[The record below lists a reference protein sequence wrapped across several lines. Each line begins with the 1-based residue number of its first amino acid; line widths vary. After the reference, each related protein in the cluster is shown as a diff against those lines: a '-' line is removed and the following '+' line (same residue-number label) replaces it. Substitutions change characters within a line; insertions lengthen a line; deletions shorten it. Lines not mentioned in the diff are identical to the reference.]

1 MQCVRSPDGL
11 NKEKNIVVGYAKVEK
26 EKEIKIMDKMRFEE
40 FKNEVVGK
48 IREFLPESFASA
60 DVSLQMVR
68 KNNDLQ
74 LTGLTIRSAESNI
87 SPTIY
92 LEKFFEEYQDGADM
106 REILSKIAQVRMNHE
121 VSEQFDVA
129 QITDFEQVKGKLVP
143 RLVNADMNAALL
155 EGRPHKLV
163 ADLAV
168 TYCVILDQ
176 SFDGTASVAV
186 TNDLMNSWAVTLDE
200 LHEVAIS
207 NLTDVLTS
215 TFKGMTE
222 VMSEMMGMSKEDME
236 MMDMST
242 DEEQMYVLSN
252 TMKMN
257 GASAL
262 LDKKIMEEIVET
274 FGEFYI
280 LPSSIHEVLIVPVK
294 SGMDIE
300 TLENMVCEVNDTQ
313 VQLEERLSDHVYA
326 YSLEDGIYLAK

>member
-48 IREFLPESFASA
+48 IREFLPENFASA

-92 LEKFFEEYQDGADM
+92 LEKFYEEYEDGADM
-106 REILSKIAQVRMNHE
+106 GEILSKIAQVRINHE

-186 TNDLMNSWAVTLDE
+186 TNDLMNSWNVTLDE
-200 LHEVAIS
+200 LHDVAIS
-207 NLTDVLTS
+207 NLTDVLPS

-236 MMDMST
+236 MMGMCT

-252 TMKMN
+252 TMNMN

-262 LDKKIMEEIVET
+262 LDKKMMEEIIEKV
-274 FGEFYI
+274 GDFYI
-280 LPSSIHEVLIVPVK
+280 LPSSIHETLVVPIK
-294 SGMDIE
+294 SGMDVE
-300 TLENMVCEVNDTQ
+300 SLEAMVREVNSTQ
-313 VQLEERLSDHVYA
+313 LQPDEILSNRVYL
-326 YSLEDGIYLAK
+326 YSLEEGLKLA

>member
-1 MQCVRSPDGL
+1 M
-11 NKEKNIVVGYAKVEK
+11 KEVKS
-26 EKEIKIMDKMRFEE
+26 FEE

-60 DVSLQMVR
+60 EVCLQVVR

-74 LTGLTIRSAESNI
+74 LTGLIIRSTESNI
-87 SPTIY
+87 CPTIY
-92 LEKFFEEYQDGADM
+92 LEKFYDEYVEGADM
-106 REILSKIAQVRMNHE
+106 SEILERIAEVRMNHE
-121 VSEQFDVA
+121 VSDSFDVA
-129 QITDFEQVKGKLVP
+129 QITDFEQIKGKLVP
-143 RLVNADMNAALL
+143 RLINAEMNSELL
-155 EGRPHKLV
+155 EERPHKLV

-168 TYCVILDQ
+168 TYCALLDQ

-186 TNDLMNSWAVTLDE
+186 TNDLMNSWNVTLDE
-200 LHEVAIS
+200 LHDVAIS
-207 NLTDVLTS
+207 NLTEVLPS

-236 MMDMST
+236 MMGMST

-252 TMKMN
+252 AMKMN

-262 LDKKIMEEIVET
+262 LDKKMMEEIVET
-274 FGEFYI
+274 VGEFYI

-300 TLENMVCEVNDTQ
+300 TLENMVCEVNATQ
-313 VQLEERLSDHVYA
+313 VQLEERLSDHVYE
-326 YSLEDGIYLAK
+326 YNLEDGLYLAE

>member
-1 MQCVRSPDGL
+1 MKDVRRS
-11 NKEKNIVVGYAKVEK
+11 
-26 EKEIKIMDKMRFEE
+26 FEE
-40 FKNEVVGK
+40 FKNEVLRK

-60 DVSLQMVR
+60 EVSLQVVR

-74 LTGLTIRSAESNI
+74 LTGLIIRSTESNI
-87 SPTIY
+87 CPTIY
-92 LEKFFEEYQDGADM
+92 LEKFYDEYVEGADM
-106 REILSKIAQVRMNHE
+106 REILERIAEVRMDHE
-121 VSEQFDVA
+121 VSESFDVA

-168 TYCVILDQ
+168 TYCVLLDQ
-176 SFDGTASVAV
+176 SFDGTASVAI
-186 TNDLMNSWAVTLDE
+186 TNDLMNSWNITLDE
-200 LHEVAIS
+200 VHDVAIS
-207 NLTDVLTS
+207 NLTEVLPS

-236 MMDMST
+236 MMGMST

-262 LDKKIMEEIVET
+262 LDKKIMEEIVENI
-274 FGEFYI
+274 GEFYI
-280 LPSSIHEVLIVPVK
+280 LPSSIHEVLVVPVRF
-294 SGMDIE
+294 GIDLEI
-300 TLENMVCEVNDTQ
+300 LENMVCEANDTQ
-313 VQLEERLSDHVYA
+313 VRLEDRLSDHVYA
-326 YSLEDGIYLAK
+326 YSLEDGLYLA